1 MSLSPEERKRRI
13 QQYATGPA
21 RLRVALNAA
30 PPEARRWRPA
40 PGEFSIHEIVCHCA
54 DSETNAAARIRYL
67 VAADGPVIL
76 GYDPGTWAQ
85 RLDYHSHPLE
95 AALQAVEAVRANTV
109 PLLERLPV
117 AAWDRV
123 AEHSESGRY
132 SGHDWLRIYS
142 EHLEEHAGQI
152 EQTLAAWRSS
162 RS

>member
-1 MSLSPEERKRRI
+1 MSLSPEERERRI

-21 RLRVALNAA
+21 RLRAALDAA

-95 AALQAVEAVRANTV
+95 AAL
-109 PLLERLPV
+109 
-117 AAWDRV
+117 
-123 AEHSESGRY
+123 
-132 SGHDWLRIYS
+132 
-142 EHLEEHAGQI
+142 
-152 EQTLAAWRSS
+152 
-162 RS
+162 